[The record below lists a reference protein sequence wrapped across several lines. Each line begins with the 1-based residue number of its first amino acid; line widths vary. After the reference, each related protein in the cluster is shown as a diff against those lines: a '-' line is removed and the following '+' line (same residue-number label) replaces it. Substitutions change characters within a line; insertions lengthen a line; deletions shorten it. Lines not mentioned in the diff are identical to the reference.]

1 MYLERLNKMC
11 DFCEKIVAAGTEE
24 AETRGVVKALE
35 NSEGFIVALDEQGKE
50 FSSPELAKLISRQK
64 DLGVPMVFVV
74 GGAYGLKSPVLEK
87 AKMKI
92 SLGRMTLPHELCKLV
107 FLEQLYRAHT
117 IIAGSG
123 YHH

>member
-11 DFCEKIVAAGTEE
+11 DFREKITAAGTEE
-24 AETRGVVKALE
+24 VETQRILKTLE
-35 NSEGFIVALDEQGKE
+35 NSDGFIAALDEHGKE
-50 FSSPELAKLISRQK
+50 FSSLELANLISRQK
-64 DLGVPMVFVV
+64 DLGVPVVFVV
-74 GGAYGLKSPVLEK
+74 GGAYGLKDAVLGK